1 MLRARPFLPA
11 LLVICSLLAL
21 RRSRGIVLCV
31 GADGPIAFEPVHDP
45 SHGASA
51 AGRAGTRPA
60 RGQGRSRARLRPAV
74 VRPQSCAGMAQMV
87 LVRRLSWLNQ
97 NR

>member
-1 MLRARPFLPA
+1 MRRARPFLLA

-21 RRSRGIVLCV
+21 RRPRGIVHCI
-31 GADGPIAFEPVHDP
+31 GADGPIAFAPVYHS

-74 VRPQSCAGMAQMV
+74 VRP
-87 LVRRLSWLNQ
+87 
-97 NR
+97 